1 LRRSSL
7 RGLRVPGEAERLI
20 AKLFADDTTV
30 YLSKDDEYGVM
41 LEITAKWCRAARAR
55 FNEEKTEVLPIGS
68 PEFRARVIAT
78 RKMTADGS
86 LIPQTAHI
94 VPEGAAIRSLG
105 AWIGNGIDDSAPWT
119 PVVNTIQTNLA
130 KWQKGKPS
138 LNGRKLAIGIEL
150 AGRTQFR
157 ATVQV
162 MPKSVEKRL
171 TKIMVD
177 FVWDG
182 DLHPRI
188 EREQLYKPITAGGL
202 KLLDIHSRNEAI
214 DLMWL
219 RRYLTLG
226 LKRP

>member
-1 LRRSSL
+1 LRKSSL

-30 YLSKDDEYGVM
+30 YLSKDDEYDVM
-41 LEITAKWCRAARAR
+41 QGIASRWCRAARAR
-55 FNEEKTEVLPIGS
+55 FNDEKTEVLPIGS

-78 RKMTADGS
+78 RRMTANGPE
-86 LIPQTAHI
+86 IPLAAHI
-94 VPEGAAIRSLG
+94 VPDGEAIRSLG
-105 AWIGNGIDDSAPWT
+105 AWIGNGIDNSAPWT

-157 ATVQV
+157 AMVQG
-162 MPKSVEKRL
+162 MPESVEKSL
-171 TKIMVD
+171 TKIMIN
-177 FVWDG
+177 FVWNG

-188 EREQLYKPITAGGL
+188 EREQL
-202 KLLDIHSRNEAI
+202 
-214 DLMWL
+214 
-219 RRYLTLG
+219 
-226 LKRP
+226 